1 MKDIKIQVPNG
12 YLDIDTNIGFGVTY
26 SIDDVK
32 GLQKKNTSF
41 SKTIT
46 LLGTKNNAILMGQL
60 FDVKSD
66 FSQFNPNFKTPAKII
81 VDSTTIIDG
90 YMQLKNIK
98 KLGNTDFEGNLIQY
112 EVVIFSNVI
121 DFYTKIG
128 DALLTDLNFSG
139 YNHTYTQSN
148 IAATWSNTSG
158 YTYPLMYKGTDTYI
172 TNDFKPAIFYKTY
185 LQEIADAT
193 GFELGGSFLNNASFV
208 KEIIPF
214 NGPLI
219 NLPDSEWERRAFRV
233 GMSGASQTLTSDLKL
248 MGGVYATTTLGTAT
262 NTNASLA
269 TAYTGITSLN
279 DEVTPPNQDAN
290 NHWDT
295 STDKWTVDAIG
306 KYNIQGRFNIKTTYR
321 TYRDDIVSITGTGGS
336 FIIVTFASPHNF
348 VPSSTPVVTIS
359 GASAYNG
366 TYAGAFIYDTNSQ
379 LPTQIR
385 INGITHTGDT
395 GSGGRFSWNTYNT
408 GYRLNG
414 GIESQNTNNITW
426 QYLNNVGIFK
436 NGLQLATF
444 TYTNAVPKSTGTSP
458 TFFSGNSWTQT
469 TNVPIQINYPN
480 QQYFVGDEIT
490 FKANQQNTTN
500 FSLLKYAESA
510 VASGYDSVP
519 VYVDFELV
527 PANGAADT
535 YVGITAIK
543 QDDLQDG
550 DNLIMANYIPAKVKQ
565 KDLIDDLIKR
575 YNLYSTVD
583 PTNANKV
590 ILETRD
596 DFYAQS
602 NVVDWTNLKDYSFED
617 KIQFLSELQNKEV
630 TFTYKKDTDIWNKN
644 YTLATG
650 GEEDGD
656 IYGQK
661 TIEFDNEFT
670 FAKNKIETSFSPT
683 PSIPNSVNNRFIVPA
698 IYTSQPKT
706 NIRTLLYNGLKDP
719 LNTSGGA
726 GVYSWYWEWY
736 STGSTLNTTYY
747 YQYPQALHQDDISN
761 PTMDINWGEVPY
773 QYGVSS
779 ATTVYTTSNNLYNHY
794 WKNYMEQI
802 SEGRLV
808 TMRFYLD
815 EVTVSAVKDKLYSKI
830 FVRDSYYYIN
840 KIVDFDPTNDD
851 TTEVELLKINDGIP
865 FVSESSTATTIS
877 DYEAF
882 RQSNYPPEDL
892 TNVNLSRNA
901 QIYGTNNFVGED
913 VYGQVIGDNNNITNF
928 RGIVVGSEITDT
940 DGIDGGI
947 ILENAYIDS
956 NGQIFN
962 LSGESVSNNFCESG
976 LTTSVITSCDGGNMT
991 IGGGIGWTGNE
1002 YSNINTGDY
1011 SSVILGGFA
1020 NSNSGQYGATVV
1032 GGHYNT
1038 AAGNYGTSV
1047 FGGNNNAASAYA
1059 SVVIGGANNSTTE
1072 NWSAVIGG
1080 QYNNA
1085 SNESSAVIG
1094 GKLNTASG
1102 YYSAVIGGG
1111 SNTASNYSSSVVGGN
1126 INSASGSVSFI
1137 GGGDNNVAS
1146 GPNTAVIG
1154 GSVNV
1159 IGTGTTTS
1167 VIIGGLGNDINDDV
1181 EYSVIVGGNNNT
1193 ASVSNTV
1200 YVPALNI
1207 QAGYGI
1213 SFGTGSTRIF
1223 KEMLI
1228 GDWDMDATT
1237 TLNLAHS
1244 LSATEWKTLRNVSV
1258 IIRNDGDTA
1267 YTDFGSYLDSTS
1279 DGNTIEINSTNIS
1292 LTRGLGGLYDNTNWN
1307 STSYNRGWVTFWY
1320 TPD

>member
-46 LLGTKNNAILMGQL
+46 LLGTKNNSILMGQL
-60 FDVKSD
+60 FDLKSTFD
-66 FSQFNPNFKTPAKII
+66 QFNPNFKTPAKII

-98 KLGNTDFEGNLIQY
+98 KLANTDYEGNQIQY
-112 EVVIFSNVI
+112 EVVIFSNVV
-121 DFYTKIG
+121 DFYSKIG
-128 DALLTDLNFSG
+128 DKLLSDLDFSE

-185 LQEIADAT
+185 LNKIADAT

-219 NLPDSEWERRAFRV
+219 NMPDSEWERRAFRV

-248 MGGVYATTTLGTAT
+248 MGGVYPTTTLGTAT
-262 NTNASLA
+262 NKTASLA
-269 TAYTGITSLN
+269 TSYSAITSLN
-279 DEVTPPNQDAN
+279 DEVTPPNNDAN
-290 NHWDT
+290 NHWDV
-295 STDKWTVDAIG
+295 STQKWTVDGIG
-306 KYNIQGRFNIKTTYR
+306 KYNINARFNIKTTYK

-336 FIIVTFASPHNF
+336 FIIVTFASAHNF

-359 GASAYNG
+359 GASGYNG
-366 TYAGAFIYDTNSQ
+366 TYTTAFVYNTNSQ
-379 LPTQIR
+379 APNQIR
-385 INGITHTGDT
+385 INGVTHTGDI
-395 GSGGRFSWNTYNT
+395 GSGGTFSWNTYNT
-408 GYRLNG
+408 GYNLNG
-414 GIESQNTNNITW
+414 TVETSNADNITW

-444 TYTNAVPKSTGTSP
+444 TYLNSVPKSTGVLP

-469 TNVPIQINYPN
+469 TTIPIQINYPN
-480 QQYFVGDEIT
+480 QQYFIGDEIT
-490 FKANQQNTTN
+490 FKANQQNWTN
-500 FSLLKYAESA
+500 QRLLKYAESA

-575 YNLYSTVD
+575 YNIYSTVD
-583 PTNANKV
+583 PTNPNKI

-596 DFYAQS
+596 DFYSQS
-602 NVVDWTNLKDYSFED
+602 NVVDWTNLVDYNFEQ
-617 KIQFLSELQNKEV
+617 KIQFLSELQNKEI
-630 TFTYKKDTDIWNKN
+630 TFTYKKDSDIWNKN

-650 GEEDGD
+650 GDEDGD
-656 IYGQK
+656 VYGQK
-661 TIEFDNEFT
+661 TIEFDNEFVFNKT
-670 FAKNKIETSFSPT
+670 KIETTFSPT
-683 PSIPNSVNNRFIVPA
+683 PSIPNSVNSRFIVPA

-736 STGSTLNTTYY
+736 GTGSTLNRTFY

-773 QYGVSS
+773 EYGISGGT
-779 ATTVYTTSNNLYNHY
+779 AYTTSNNLYNHY

-802 SEGRLV
+802 AEGRLV
-808 TMRFYLD
+808 TMKLYLD
-815 EVTVSAVKDKLYSKI
+815 EVNIDAVKDKLYSKVWI
-830 FVRDSYYYIN
+830 RDSYFYIS
-840 KIVDFDPTNDD
+840 KIVDFDPTNNDS
-851 TTEVELLKINDGIP
+851 TEVELLKINDGIP

-901 QIYGTNNFVGED
+901 QIFGTNNFVGED
-913 VYGQVIGDNNNITNF
+913 VSGQIIGDNNNITNF

-947 ILENAYIDS
+947 ILDNAYIDS

-962 LSGESVSNNFCESG
+962 LSGDSISNNFCDSG
-976 LTTSVITSCDGGNMT
+976 ITTSVITSCNNGNMT
-991 IGGGIGWTGNE
+991 IGGGIGFGGSE
-1002 YSNINTGDY
+1002 YSNVNTGDY
-1011 SSVILGGFA
+1011 SSVILGGFG
-1020 NSNSGQYGATVV
+1020 NSNSASYG
-1032 GGHYNT
+1032 
-1038 AAGNYGTSV
+1038 
-1047 FGGNNNAASAYA
+1047 
-1059 SVVIGGANNSTTE
+1059 
-1072 NWSAVIGG
+1072 SAVIGG
-1080 QYNNA
+1080 YNNTTSGNNGA
-1085 SNESSAVIG
+1085 TIIG
-1094 GKLNTASG
+1094 GSYNINTGIGSTIIGGLNNGASG
-1102 YYSAVIGGG
+1102 VV
-1111 SNTASNYSSSVVGGN
+1111 SSVVGGQS
-1126 INSASGSVSFI
+1126 NSATTSYSS
-1137 GGGDNNVAS
+1137 
-1146 GPNTAVIG
+1146 VIG
-1154 GSVNV
+1154 GQGNIVSGNR
-1159 IGTGTTTS
+1159 S
-1167 VIIGGLGNDINDDV
+1167 VIIGGQNITGSTDD
-1181 EYSVIVGGNNNT
+1181 
-1193 ASVSNTV
+1193 TV
-1200 YVPALNI
+1200 YIPNLNI
-1207 QAGYGI
+1207 QTDKGI
-1213 SFGTGSTRIF
+1213 SFGSGPSVALYKSVSAT
-1223 KEMLI
+1223 
-1228 GDWDMDATT
+1228 WNMDTNAASPTI
-1237 TLNLAHS
+1237 LHG
-1244 LSATEWKTLRNVSV
+1244 LSATEWLTVFGITATITAGTSF
-1258 IIRNDGDTA
+1258 IRNLGGDDN
-1267 YTDFGSYLDSTS
+1267 YV
-1279 DGNTIEINSTNIS
+1279 NINSADIQANRKT
-1292 LTRGLGGLYDNTNWN
+1292 GGTFDSATFNAAELVV
-1307 STSYNRGWVTFWY
+1307 SFWY